1 MIQAVLFD
9 KTKYTEEEAMQFLRH
24 HKLRPIKPV
33 HITEHKLRYR
43 LALPHFQH
51 YITKRAQEGVEYVIG
66 F

>member
-9 KTKYTEEEAMQFLRH
+9 KTKYTEEEAMQFLRQ

-33 HITEHKLRYR
+33 HITEQKLRYR

-51 YITKRAQEGVEYVIG
+51 
-66 F
+66 